1 MNLSNI
7 LTRFFLSMGLS
18 AALIGYAFWVS
29 LSGMAHYREEVKR
42 IFDKDQPLVAA
53 YQNILSS
60 ALLEEMAL
68 RNLLINPKDKVAKDN
83 LLKFRGIIVR
93 IVDQVKV
100 AIITNPDP
108 VFKRMGG
115 RDLDD
120 LGDSLQR
127 HTGTINRIL
136 DMSKI
141 DRKEAMGLLETKELS
156 QWRRIRKDIQMLMLL
171 SQKELAVKDAELTRV
186 YHRTMLLALSM
197 VGIGFFVTF
206 VVMGF
211 VFSRFRTGIK
221 SSVAMSEKLSC
232 FDLSP
237 VPGDPHKDEFGQI
250 VEKLRSVLSE
260 FHGIITD
267 LVKVSSSMSDK
278 AGELS
283 GISSLAGEN
292 TKEIKEA
299 AAQVVSVVEHMER
312 TIFHSQE
319 LTERTTEEAL
329 KMVEITNEG
338 VQIGER
344 SQGSFEEILENI
356 RKTREALQKLSGSV
370 SRIGE
375 ATQSVRDIAAQTN
388 LLALNAAIEAARAGE
403 QGRGFAVVAEEVRK
417 LSQRSATSTEEI
429 GQVVREIQ
437 VMFEETSA
445 LMEQAQQAVFEG
457 AGSTKETAKAF
468 EDIHHAVESLPD
480 LMKQVESSFD
490 ELRHEEAHSRD
501 MALRINHLS
510 EQMVDGQKTLSDVS
524 STLFSQSQRLQAF
537 VRRFTL

>member
-1 MNLSNI
+1 
-7 LTRFFLSMGLS
+7 MGLS

-490 ELRHEEAHSRD
+490 ELRQEEAHSRD
-501 MALRINHLS
+501 MALRINNLS

-524 STLFSQSQRLQAF
+524 STLFSQSQRLQTF

>member
-501 MALRINHLS
+501 MALRINNLS

-524 STLFSQSQRLQAF
+524 STLFSQSQRLQTF

>member
-141 DRKEAMGLLETKELS
+141 DRKEAMGLLGTKELS
-156 QWRRIRKDIQMLMLL
+156 QWRRIRKNIQMLMLL

-490 ELRHEEAHSRD
+490 ELRQEEAHSRD
-501 MALRINHLS
+501 MALRINNLS

-524 STLFSQSQRLQAF
+524 STLFSQSQRLQTF

>member
-136 DMSKI
+136 DMSKT
-141 DRKEAMGLLETKELS
+141 DRKEAMGLLGTKELS
-156 QWRRIRKDIQMLMLL
+156 QWRRIRKNIQMLMLL

-490 ELRHEEAHSRD
+490 ELRQEEAHSRD
-501 MALRINHLS
+501 MALRINNLS

-524 STLFSQSQRLQAF
+524 STLFSQSQRLQTF

>member
-1 MNLSNI
+1 MNLSNV
-7 LTRFFLSMGLS
+7 LTRFSLSMGLS

-136 DMSKI
+136 DMSKV
-141 DRKEAMGLLETKELS
+141 DRKEAMDLLGTKELS
-156 QWRRIRKDIQMLMLL
+156 QWRGIRKDIQMLMLL

-278 AGELS
+278 AEALS

-490 ELRHEEAHSRD
+490 ELRQEEAHSRD

>member
-490 ELRHEEAHSRD
+490 ELRQEEAHSRN
-501 MALRINHLS
+501 MALRINNLS
-510 EQMVDGQKTLSDVS
+510 EQMVNGQKTLSDVS

>member
-1 MNLSNI
+1 MNLSNV
-7 LTRFFLSMGLS
+7 LTRFSLSMGLS

-136 DMSKI
+136 DMSKV
-141 DRKEAMGLLETKELS
+141 DRKEAMDLLGTKELS
-156 QWRRIRKDIQMLMLL
+156 QWRGIRKDIQMLMLL

-501 MALRINHLS
+501 MALRINNLS

-524 STLFSQSQRLQAF
+524 STLFSQSQRLQTF